1 MQGTDDV
8 RRFVVERLQRRA
20 QHVGFALGNPADD
33 MNLMESGLF
42 DSLGFVELIA
52 AIEEEFEL
60 EVDFADVDPETF
72 TTVGGVVESAVR
84 SAKAA

>member
-1 MQGTDDV
+1 MQGIDGV
-8 RRFVVERLQRRA
+8 RRFVLERLRRRA
-20 QHVGFALGNPADD
+20 QTIGFVLGDPSDD

>member
-42 DSLGFVELIA
+42 DSLAFVELIA
-52 AIEEEFEL
+52 AIEEEFDV
-60 EVDFADVDPETF
+60 EVDFTDVDPDRF
-72 TTVGGVVESAVR
+72 TTLAGVVESALGSR
-84 SAKAA
+84 SAA